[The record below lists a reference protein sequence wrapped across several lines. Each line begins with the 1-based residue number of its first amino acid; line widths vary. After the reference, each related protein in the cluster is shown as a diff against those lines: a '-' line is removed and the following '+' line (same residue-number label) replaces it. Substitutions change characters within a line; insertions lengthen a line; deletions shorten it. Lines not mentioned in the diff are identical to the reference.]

1 MCEFCDNS
9 IRTSGPDTNSQFRE
23 ILEMCRAL
31 FEKKLNDYG
40 PSWRIF
46 RPSSVTDQIFIKAN
60 RIRSIE
66 IKGKSLIDDDILSE
80 YIGIV
85 NYGII
90 ALIQLEKG
98 FSESVD
104 MTPKEA
110 LREYDVNSSEALEL
124 MLNKNHDYDEAW
136 RGMRVSSYIDIILV
150 KLNRIKE
157 IEKNNGQTTVSEGV
171 GANYLDIVNYAVF
184 ALIKLVY
191 EEQ

>member
-1 MCEFCDNS
+1 MCEFCENS
-9 IRTSGPDTNSQFRE
+9 TQLSGQDTNSQFKRV
-23 ILEMCRAL
+23 IGICSSL

-40 PSWRIF
+40 SSWRIL
-46 RPSSVTDQIFIKAN
+46 RPSSVTDQVFIKAN

-66 IKGKSLIDDDILSE
+66 IKGTSLVEDDILSE

-90 ALIQLEKG
+90 ALIQLDKG

-104 MTPKEA
+104 MTSEEA
-110 LREYDVNSSEALEL
+110 LSLYDVNSSGALDL
-124 MLNKNHDYDEAW
+124 MLRKNHDYDEAW
-136 RGMRVSSYIDIILV
+136 RGMRISSYTDLILV

-157 IEKNNGQTTVSEGV
+157 IERNNGQTTVSEGV

-184 ALIKLVY
+184 ALIKLLY
-191 EEQ
+191 KE

>member
-23 ILEMCRAL
+23 ILEKCRAL

-110 LREYDVNSSEALEL
+110 LREYDANSSEALEL

-136 RGMRVSSYIDIILV
+136 RGMRISSYIDIILV

-191 EEQ
+191 EQ